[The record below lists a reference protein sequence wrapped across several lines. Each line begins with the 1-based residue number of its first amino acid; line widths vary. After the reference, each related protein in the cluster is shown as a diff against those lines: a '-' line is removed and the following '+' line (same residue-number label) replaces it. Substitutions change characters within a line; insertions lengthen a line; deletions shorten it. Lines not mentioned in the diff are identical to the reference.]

1 MFTFLFLT
9 ACSTEPAAPAAKPKG
24 RVDAVAAPP
33 KKAVDTEAFCDGRD
47 VGTWAWPELDEPT
60 PAKPA
65 TWRWVNVWATWC
77 KPCIAEMPMIREWA
91 GRLGTEGVPVSQE
104 FLSVDA
110 TPAVLSTFMSSHAEF
125 PPSVRLKVV
134 ANLQPWLTS
143 VGLDASASL
152 PLHLFVDDTDQIRC
166 VRMGALGENDYEAIK
181 AVIQGK

>member
-1 MFTFLFLT
+1 MLTFLILA
-9 ACSTEPAAPAAKPKG
+9 ACSTEATPAAKPKS
-24 RVDAVAAPP
+24 RVDAVAAAP

-47 VGTWAWPELDEPT
+47 VGTFAWPELEGAP
-60 PAKPA
+60 PPKPA

-91 GRLGTEGVPVSQE
+91 TRLGTESVPVSQE

-110 TPAVLSTFMSSHAEF
+110 TAAVLSTFMAQHAAF
-125 PPSVRLKVV
+125 PATSRLKDVTG
-134 ANLQPWLTS
+134 LQPWLTS
-143 VGLDASASL
+143 VGLDSSASL
-152 PLHLFVDDTDQIRC
+152 PLHLFVDDKDQIRC